1 MSQRVDVIARAEHGN
16 LRGLSLVLARSRCRD
31 GRKAASGCRKEKAP
45 GDGPLSATVT
55 PAPRAK
61 SLSNSD
67 APTPFPEAASQPRAQ
82 DSIAPAN
89 WIATSANSKPSA
101 VRTLLP
107 ARSRGI
113 CMKMLATWPVRTP
126 QLQNTWRP
134 VAVGRKSRYCSPVSS
149 GSCASRLRGPNG
161 VRDEFLLAAT
171 AQNLRRLAR
180 LRPVNMLPE
189 TTRHIT
195 PPSAAE
201 EPPKRPWPILLEI
214 LHASHQSEYFT
225 AFSTV
230 SAHSGR
236 LRRRI
241 PDIIDVLPIGSICP
255 LRSANLGFAGT
266 VVCGELLNPDDRS
279 PELVSWS

>member
-1 MSQRVDVIARAEHGN
+1 MARRRAWLGWSSRRRP
-16 LRGLSLVLARSRCRD
+16 LRTSRSSTNPTEPTARS
-31 GRKAASGCRKEKAP
+31 P
-45 GDGPLSATVT
+45 GPISHSTLSATVT

-61 SLSNSD
+61 SWSNSD

-195 PPSAAE
+195 PPSAAD

-214 LHASHQSEYFT
+214 LHASHQSEYLT
-225 AFSTV
+225 AFFNGICAKPTARV
-230 SAHSGR
+230 
-236 LRRRI
+236 
-241 PDIIDVLPIGSICP
+241 DV
-255 LRSANLGFAGT
+255 
-266 VVCGELLNPDDRS
+266 
-279 PELVSWS
+279 